1 VRGKTTW
8 PFVIV
13 VVRGERIVRWAFGT
27 LLGVALVA
35 ALVIV
40 VFGWLGAVSPNRVY
54 TAAEV
59 QAGLRQHPQAWAGRT
74 VQVTGAVIMQVMGNC
89 PTSAPACT
97 PPTWVFLGCLG
108 PEGKPA
114 SSVALAQ
121 RMTPAQRMALVR
133 INMINQQ
140 RAFALVSSGL
150 SRLGRGA
157 PPSLRVS
164 EMEQALLLSVPA
176 GLYVAPQMRRPLP
189 DALYDLP
196 LVGEPLS
203 RLFPWNTRLI
213 VSVRLT
219 SLAACPTRSTATC
232 PDGTVLAS

>member
-1 VRGKTTW
+1 MR

-40 VFGWLGAVSPNRVY
+40 VFGWLGAVSPNHVY
-54 TAAEV
+54 TVAEV
-59 QAGLRQHPQAWAGRT
+59 QAGLRRHPQAWAGRT
-74 VQVTGAVIMQVMGNC
+74 IQVTGAVMMDVGGGC
-89 PTSAPACT
+89 LASAPACT
-97 PPTWVFLGCLG
+97 SPEWVFLGRLG

-114 SSVALAQ
+114 PSVAPAQ
-121 RMTPAQRMALVR
+121 RMTLVR

-150 SRLGRGA
+150 ARLGRGV

-176 GLYVAPQMRRPLP
+176 GLSVAPQVRRPLP

>member
-40 VFGWLGAVSPNRVY
+40 AFSQLGAVSPNRVY

-59 QAGLRQHPQAWAGRT
+59 QAGLRRHPQAWAGRT
-74 VQVTGAVIMQVMGNC
+74 IQVTGAVIMQVMGNC

-97 PPTWVFLGCLG
+97 PPTWVFLGRLG

-121 RMTPAQRMALVR
+121 RMTLVR

-140 RAFALVSSGL
+140 RAFALASSGL

-176 GLYVAPQMRRPLP
+176 GLSVAPQMRRPLP
-189 DALYDLP
+189 DSLYDLP

-213 VSVRLT
+213 ISVRLT

>member
-1 VRGKTTW
+1 VVLPSPLEGEGLGVRGKTTW

-97 PPTWVFLGCLG
+97 PPT
-108 PEGKPA
+108 
-114 SSVALAQ
+114 
-121 RMTPAQRMALVR
+121 
-133 INMINQQ
+133 
-140 RAFALVSSGL
+140 
-150 SRLGRGA
+150 
-157 PPSLRVS
+157 
-164 EMEQALLLSVPA
+164 
-176 GLYVAPQMRRPLP
+176 
-189 DALYDLP
+189 
-196 LVGEPLS
+196 
-203 RLFPWNTRLI
+203 
-213 VSVRLT
+213 
-219 SLAACPTRSTATC
+219 
-232 PDGTVLAS
+232 

>member
-1 VRGKTTW
+1 VRGKTPW

-97 PPTWVFLGCLG
+97 PPTWVFLGRLG

-114 SSVALAQ
+114 SSVALAH